1 MTSAFD
7 RRSIPAAARE
17 TRWSTRDG
25 HAVRRIDWDAQS
37 AAAARG
43 SILFLPGRGDFYE
56 KYLETLDGWSAQG
69 WRVTAS
75 DWRGQAGSGR
85 MSADPLI
92 GDIADFAVWIDDLAV
107 LWQDWKAQ
115 TPAPHVLIGHSMG
128 GHLVLRALAE
138 RRVDPAAMVLSA
150 PMLGFVSAIPASVQ
164 HLAARLMCRI
174 ANPARAAWQ
183 ASEKPGSSVLGRAE
197 LLTFD
202 PDRYEDEMW
211 WREAR
216 SVLTMGPASWRWVER
231 AAASLA
237 ALNAPGTLEAVDTP
251 VLLLAAREDRLVTW
265 AAIERAA
272 QRLPHAELV
281 SWGAEARHE
290 LLREADAVRDAVL
303 SAIDAFL
310 ARAAPPR
317 RLTT

>member
-1 MTSAFD
+1 MAPPFD

-17 TRWSTRDG
+17 AQWTAPGG
-25 HAVRRIDWDAQS
+25 HMVRRIDWDPAPG
-37 AAAARG
+37 ADLRG
-43 SILFLPGRGDFYE
+43 SILFLPGRGDFYD
-56 KYLETLDGWSAQG
+56 KYLETLAGWSEQG

-92 GDIADFAVWIDDLAV
+92 GDIADFAVWIDDLAA
-107 LWQDWKAQ
+107 LWQEWQAQ

-128 GHLVLRALAE
+128 GHLILRALAE

-174 ANPARAAWQ
+174 GNPARAAWKS
-183 ASEKPGSSVLGRAE
+183 SEKPGSSVADRAK

-202 PDRYEDEMW
+202 PDRYADEIW

-216 SVLTMGPASWRWVER
+216 PELLIGPASWRWVER
-231 AAASLA
+231 AAASVA
-237 ALNAPGTLEAVDTP
+237 VLNAPGALEAVNTP
-251 VLLLAAREDRLVTW
+251 VLLLAARDDRLVTW
-265 AAIERAA
+265 TAIERAA
-272 QRLPHAELV
+272 KRLPHAELV

-303 SAIDAFL
+303 HAIDAFL
-310 ARAAPPR
+310 GRAAAAHADP
-317 RLTT
+317 